1 MSTTAQPAHPRLVV
15 VGHPLLQVQLSC
27 LRDAN
32 TPPAAFRQALDRAA
46 TLLVAAATADLPTK
60 ALALRTPL
68 QPTEGRQLAN
78 PVALVPI
85 LRAGLG
91 MLDAALRLLPEAKV
105 WHLGLYRDE
114 ATLEAV
120 PYYSRLKPGDLAG
133 HSVIVLDPMLATA
146 GSAAAALA
154 QLRNVGAEDLRLVA
168 LVAAPEGLAHLATEA
183 PDVPVTVA
191 AVDERLSAVGDP
203 WPAGY
208 IMPGLGDAGDR
219 QFGTV

>member
-1 MSTTAQPAHPRLVV
+1 MPAITLPAHPRLEVV
-15 VGHPLLQVQLSC
+15 KHPLLQVQLSS
-27 LRDAN
+27 LRDAG

-46 TLLVAAATADLPTK
+46 TLLVAAATADLPTEHV
-60 ALALRTPL
+60 ALRSPL
-68 QPTEGRQLAN
+68 QATEGRQLAK

-91 MLDAALRLLPEAKV
+91 MVDAALRLIPDAAV

-120 PYYSRLKPGDLAG
+120 PYYNRLQPGQLAG
-133 HSVIVLDPMLATA
+133 CTVLVLDPMLATA
-146 GSAAAALA
+146 GSAIAALG
-154 QLRNVGAEDLRLVA
+154 QLRLAGAADLRLVA
-168 LVAAPEGLAHLATEA
+168 LVAAPEGLTHLAAQA
-183 PDVPVTVA
+183 PEVPVTVA
-191 AVDERLSAVGDP
+191 AVDERLSHTGDP

-219 QFGTV
+219 QFGTY

>member
-1 MSTTAQPAHPRLVV
+1 MPASHLLAHPRLAVV
-15 VGHPLLQVQLSC
+15 QHPLLQVQLSC
-27 LRDAN
+27 LRDAA
-32 TPPAAFRQALDRAA
+32 TRPPDFRQALDRAA
-46 TLLVAAATADLPTK
+46 TLLVAAATADLPTEN
-60 ALALRTPL
+60 AVIRTPL
-68 QPTEGRQLAN
+68 QATEGRRLAR

-91 MLDAALRLLPEAKV
+91 MLDAALRLLPEAAV

-120 PYYSRLKPGDLAG
+120 PYYNRLKPGDLAG

-146 GSAAAALA
+146 GSAVAALA

-168 LVAAPEGLAHLATEA
+168 LVAAPEGLAHLAVEA

-191 AVDERLSAVGDP
+191 VVDDRLSAGGDP
-203 WPAGY
+203 WPTGY

-219 QFGTV
+219 QFGTT